1 VCNLCLLGGPYLPAT
16 SEKPNGPKR
25 RKDRAMER
33 NAKDNGKDAIEMLK
47 AQHRE
52 VETLFKKFEGLGESA
67 TKTKQST
74 FDQIADAL
82 AMHATIEERHFYP
95 AVKAKRTEDILLE
108 ALEEHLGIKRVI
120 ADLLK
125 IDASD
130 DTFDAKVKVLKEQVE
145 HHVEE
150 EESDLF
156 PKVKKVLDKD
166 ELTEL
171 GATMQQTMRVLMEK
185 GEARK
190 AVPAE
195 TRQAPSL

>member
-1 VCNLCLLGGPYLPAT
+1 
-16 SEKPNGPKR
+16 
-25 RKDRAMER
+25 MER
-33 NAKDNGKDAIEMLK
+33 NAKNNTDAIELLK
-47 AQHRE
+47 SQHRE
-52 VETLFKKFEGLGESA
+52 VEALFESYEKLGDNANKS
-67 TKTKQST
+67 KQSV
-74 FDQIADAL
+74 FEKIADAL
-82 AMHATIEERHFYP
+82 AMHATIEEKHFYP

-125 IDASD
+125 LDATA

-156 PKVKKVLDKD
+156 PKVRKVLDKD
-166 ELTEL
+166 ELTALASVMER
-171 GATMQQTMRVLMEK
+171 TMKALMEK
-185 GEARK
+185 GEPRN

-195 TRQAPSL
+195 TRQAPPL